1 MNPSERNEILT
12 QLRAMIA
19 GRGDGIELDT
29 PFHWAIAG
37 LKQPRP
43 FFQNLP
49 AVLAPD
55 SILYVEGTRI
65 APEVAEFYTV
75 HRTPNA
81 VDVARDTI
89 APVPDIYHFQFSV
102 DVASRLSEFAERYA
116 VAEMFDHFKAYRGA
130 TLLLHWHDAFDN
142 TLRISEH
149 IPEEIIARFSQALGV
164 SYQREE
170 TGRRDP
176 ELLRKVLWSLEHPE
190 QPRFPVEG
198 GSWFR
203 RAWRRWTGG

>member
-1 MNPSERNEILT
+1 MSATGREEMIH
-12 QLRAMIA
+12 QLRAMIP
-19 GRGDGIELDT
+19 GRGDGIDLDT
-29 PFHWAIAG
+29 PFHWAVAG
-37 LKQPRP
+37 LKEPEP
-43 FFQNLP
+43 FFRHLPSLLP
-49 AVLAPD
+49 AD

-65 APEVAEFYTV
+65 APEMAAFYSV
-75 HRTPNA
+75 HRAPNA
-81 VDVARDTI
+81 EDVARDTI

-102 DVASRLSEFAERYA
+102 DVASRLREFAKRYA
-116 VAEMFDHFKAYRGA
+116 VAEMFDHFKAYQGA

-149 IPEEIIARFSQALGV
+149 IAEETVARFSQALGV
-164 SYQREE
+164 SYEREK

-190 QPRFPVEG
+190 HPRFPVEG

-203 RAWRRWTGG
+203 RAWRQLTR